1 MKEWRV
7 EKTVKNM
14 KRKIIVFTL
23 CAMLFA
29 LCGSASAQQ
38 PAKIPRIGYL
48 LPADERN
55 TPGLRIEALHQGLRD
70 LGYIEGKNVLIE
82 YRYAEGK
89 PDRRVSLLNELLKL
103 NVDVLVLVSIDSIRA
118 AKQAAKTPVVMIAT
132 VDPVALG
139 LVDSFAHPGGNVT
152 GLTQLMR
159 DLSGKRLELL
169 KETLPGISRVGVL
182 WDAANEG
189 ATISFKEYEATAP
202 SLKIQLQSLEV
213 RGPKPDLEGVF
224 QAAAKGRANGLV
236 VISSGMLNG
245 YRKQILDLVIKNRL
259 PSMHEESFSVD
270 AGGLMSY
277 SADDGEIYRRAG
289 VFVGKILRGAK
300 PAGLPVEQPKKF
312 EFLINLKTAKQ
323 IGVTISPNVL
333 ARADKVIK

>member
-1 MKEWRV
+1 MKASILLYALLALLLA
-7 EKTVKNM
+7 TVH
-14 KRKIIVFTL
+14 L
-23 CAMLFA
+23 AE
-29 LCGSASAQQ
+29 AQQ
-38 PAKIPRIGYL
+38 AGKIPRIGYL

-55 TPGLRIEALHQGLRD
+55 TPGLQIEALRQGLRD

-89 PDRRVSLLNELLKL
+89 RHRRVSLLNELFKL

-152 GLTQLMR
+152 GLTTLIR

-169 KETLPGISRVGVL
+169 KEALPGISRVGVL

-202 SLKIQLQSLEV
+202 ALKIQLQSLEV
-213 RGPKPDLEGVF
+213 RGPNPDLEGAF
-224 QAAAKGRANGLV
+224 QAAAKGRANALV

-245 YRKQILDLVIKNRL
+245 YRKQIGDLVIKNRL
-259 PSMHEESFSVD
+259 PSMHEQSFSVD

-300 PAGLPVEQPKKF
+300 PADLPVEQPKKF

>member
-1 MKEWRV
+1 MNKGFLISFV
-7 EKTVKNM
+7 ATL
-14 KRKIIVFTL
+14 IL
-23 CAMLFA
+23 CAVHTA
-29 LCGSASAQQ
+29 DAQQ
-38 PAKIPRIGYL
+38 PGKIPRIGYL

-55 TPGLRIEALHQGLRD
+55 TPGLQIEALHQGLRD

-152 GLTQLMR
+152 GLTTLIR

-169 KETLPGISRVGVL
+169 KEALPGISRVGVL
-182 WDAANEG
+182 WDAAGEG

-202 SLKIQLQSLEV
+202 ALKIQLQSLEV
-213 RGPKPDLEGVF
+213 RGPDPDLEGAF
-224 QAAAKGRANGLV
+224 QAAAKGRANALV

-245 YRKQILDLVIKNRL
+245 YRKQIGDLVIKNRL
-259 PSMHEESFSVD
+259 PSMHEQSFSVD

-333 ARADKVIK
+333 ARADKVIR